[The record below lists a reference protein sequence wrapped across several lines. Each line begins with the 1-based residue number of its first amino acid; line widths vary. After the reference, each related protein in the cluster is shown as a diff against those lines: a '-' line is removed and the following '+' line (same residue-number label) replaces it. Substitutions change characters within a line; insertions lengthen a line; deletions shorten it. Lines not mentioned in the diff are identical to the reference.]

1 MKSGGRV
8 CEYILDKTGIDLVRP
23 AQLEEIVPDEQYY
36 FQSVYKRNEFIPTK
50 FHHKVS
56 YDTIKEFHRTGR
68 IFIKNGN

>member
-8 CEYILDKTGIDLVRP
+8 CEYLVDRSGDNLLRP
-23 AQLEEIVPDEQYY
+23 AKLEEIVPDEQYY
-36 FQSVYKRNEFIPTK
+36 MQSVYKRAEFIPTI

-68 IFIKNGN
+68 IFITNGN